1 VSLKPFVR
9 SGDFWSGI
17 ALAALGAYIVSEARR
32 WTYVSD
38 DGPGAGFFP
47 LWYGSLMVAL
57 SLVLV
62 GQAVLRRAPPAQVR
76 WGELRRAFGAWAA
89 FVACVALMPWIGF
102 MAAFA
107 LLTWFVVAVMAR
119 RPQRVAIPIAIGFAL
134 MFYGIFDW
142 GLDLTL
148 PRSAWF

>member
-1 VSLKPFVR
+1 MKPFVR

-38 DGPGAGFFP
+38 EGPGAGFFP
-47 LWYGSLMVAL
+47 LWYGSLMVVL

-62 GQAVLRRAPPAQVR
+62 AQSVLRAKPPAEMR
-76 WGELRRAFGAWAA
+76 WGDVRRALTAWAA
-89 FVACVALMPWIGF
+89 FVACVAVMPWIGF
-102 MAAFA
+102 IASFA

-119 RPQRVAIPIAIGFAL
+119 RPQRVAIPVAIGFAL
-134 MFYGIFDW
+134 FFYGLFDW
-142 GLDLTL
+142 ALELSL
-148 PRSAWF
+148 PHSAWF